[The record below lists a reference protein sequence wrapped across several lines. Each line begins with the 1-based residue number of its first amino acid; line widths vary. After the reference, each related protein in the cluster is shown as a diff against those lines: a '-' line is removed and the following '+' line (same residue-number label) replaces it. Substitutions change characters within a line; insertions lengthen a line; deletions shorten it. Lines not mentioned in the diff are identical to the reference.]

1 MSWDPYV
8 DNITKSEWIDDA
20 VIVGCT
26 PGQESVWA
34 AKAGGWLSGVT
45 PLEVKTLCG
54 TDRGALFAQ
63 GVTLAGR
70 RCTVLR
76 DALHS
81 DGQNT
86 MDLKMKT
93 SDKEP
98 HPYPFTVGK
107 TCKALIIAKGVQDA
121 HGGKVNPPV
130 FDMTAYLR
138 KMNL

>member
-1 MSWDPYV
+1 MSWDSY
-8 DNITKSEWIDDA
+8 ISSLTKSEWVDDA
-20 VIVGCT
+20 VIIGAA

-34 AKAGGWLSGVT
+34 SAPGGWLSGVT
-45 PLEVKTLCG
+45 PAEVQAIITK
-54 TDRGALFAQ
+54 DRGTLFSS

-76 DALHS
+76 DALNV

-86 MDLKMKT
+86 MDVKMKT

-98 HPYPFTVGK
+98 DPFSFTIGRSMN
-107 TCKALIIAKGVQDA
+107 AIIIAKGVKDA

-138 KMNL
+138 KMKM

>member
-1 MSWDPYV
+1 MSWDSY
-8 DNITKSEWIDDA
+8 IQSLTKNEWLDDA
-20 VIVGCT
+20 VIIGHT

-34 AKAGGWLSGVT
+34 AAPGGWLNGVT
-45 PLEVKTLCG
+45 AAEVKALVAN
-54 TDRGALFAQ
+54 DRSTLFAS
-63 GVTLAGR
+63 GVTLAGKK
-70 RCTVLR
+70 CTVLR
-76 DALHS
+76 DALHV

-93 SDKEP
+93 SDKDP
-98 HPYPFTVGK
+98 DPFPFTVGK
-107 TCKALIIAKGVQDA
+107 SNKALVIARGVKDA